1 MRKYISLLLGLLL
14 AVVAVAQTSQST
26 QQQTSQQPAAQ
37 AAAQPAPQKPPEI
50 KKLAEGVY
58 ASINPDGG
66 RQGSNA
72 GFVVGD
78 DGVLVI
84 DTGVSEAAGRE
95 LLGEIRKVTQAPIRF
110 VVNTHY
116 HLDHTG
122 GNAVFEKEGAVIVAH
137 QNVRKWL
144 RTENMKFFP
153 NPTPEQKARVEALV
167 LPRLTIG
174 ENAFITLWVGGR
186 PVVLH
191 TLLGHTGGDT
201 AVLIPSANVLF
212 GGDLLWNGRFPNLID
227 ATTDAWIK
235 TLDLGMN
242 AHPNAVFV
250 PGHGDVGGI
259 EYVRAFRNYLSDLR
273 TAVGEARAAG
283 KSGDELVAA
292 VQPQLAE
299 KYKSFAFQRFLPLN
313 IQQTAA
319 ELEGKKKVPAP

>member
-1 MRKYISLLLGLLL
+1 MRKYISLFLLL
-14 AVVAVAQTSQST
+14 VVAGAAQTSSPA
-26 QQQTSQQPAAQ
+26 SQPAPQ
-37 AAAQPAPQKPPEI
+37 ASAQPAPQKPAEI

-66 RQGSNA
+66 RAGSNA

-78 DGVLVI
+78 DGVLVV
-84 DTGVSEAAGRE
+84 DTQVSEAAARD
-95 LLGEIRKVTQAPIRF
+95 LLAEIRKVTQAPIRF

-122 GNAVFEKEGAVIVAH
+122 GNAVFQKEGAVIVAH

-153 NPTPEQKARVEALV
+153 NPTPEQKARVEALA
-167 LPRLTIG
+167 LPQLTLG
-174 ENAFITLWVGGR
+174 KDAFITLWVGSR
-186 PVVLH
+186 PVVVH
-191 TLLGHTGGDT
+191 TLLGHTGSDS
-201 AVLIPSANVLF
+201 AVLVPDAHVLF
-212 GGDLLWNGRFPNLID
+212 GGDLLWNARFPNLID

-235 TLDLGMN
+235 TLDMGLA
-242 AHPNAVFV
+242 AHPDATFV
-250 PGHGDVGGI
+250 PGHGDVGNA
-259 EYVRAFRNYLSDLR
+259 EFVRVFRNYLSDLR

-292 VQPQLAE
+292 VQPGLAE

-319 ELEGKKKVPAP
+319 ELEGKKKVPQP